1 MSSILKWVG
10 RTAAAFV
17 VVVVALVVLGLIV
30 GGDDTEAPKT
40 PSAMPQAETPQAEP
54 PKEEAPKET
63 AQRATKPAEPA
74 KSTLKLEPTVVLPPV
89 NVEALSCP
97 DPVDVDLEY
106 RGKVQIRR
114 IAADIVKQ
122 WGLKAGP
129 MDVLPEDKAR
139 TFYWK
144 SSATSA
150 LFILA
155 RGTDWTWYQDGSTVR
170 FVKRND
176 PVLRTA
182 GIVGTRFKLNAKKVD
197 GGLSVSV
204 DSDMGDRQTIT
215 VTVDRLYR
223 AKSEAGKVDTY
234 SRGYG
239 RYCGLAAQW
248 RAAKLLPV
256 DDKAWKADLLAHQD
270 KMAPLGPDMAFEI
283 ESIEDRIV
291 VEARARG
298 SDDEVAV
305 AAPLT
310 VSVRAKSTFV
320 GADYLRLWESYETL
334 NEVPLIARSTYPGE
348 RGMRLKAGTIF
359 RVEGIEHSQLER
371 WYLVSLDGR
380 QGWINSIA
388 LLRNGVKR
396 VAGLKDHERRAA
408 DLHRKL
414 MTNVFGPCLEYAYDK
429 LFKSEGSESHNAR
442 LAMFESVQPQLKE
455 MASELAELD
464 LSALPESEIEQ
475 FYRKSLTNCKSG
487 VGHR

>member
-1 MSSILKWVG
+1 MSSILKWAG
-10 RTAAAFV
+10 RTAVALV
-17 VVVVALVVLGLIV
+17 VVVVA
-30 GGDDTEAPKT
+30 
-40 PSAMPQAETPQAEP
+40 
-54 PKEEAPKET
+54 
-63 AQRATKPAEPA
+63 PAEPA
-74 KSTLKLEPTVVLPPV
+74 KSTPEPVPAVVLPPI

-106 RGKVQIRR
+106 HGKVQIRR

-129 MDVLPEDKAR
+129 MDVLPEDKSR

-144 SSATSA
+144 LSATSA
-150 LFILA
+150 LLNLA
-155 RGTDWTWYQDGSTVR
+155 RGADWTWYRDGNTVR
-170 FVKRND
+170 FVKHND

-182 GIVGTRFKLNAKKVD
+182 GIVATRFKLNATKVD

-223 AKSEAGKVDTY
+223 AKSEAGEVDTY

-248 RAAKLLPV
+248 RVAKLLPI
-256 DDKAWKADLLAHQD
+256 DDKAWKAGLATHQD
-270 KMAPLGPDMAFEI
+270 KMAQLGPDMAFEI

-305 AAPLT
+305 ASPLA
-310 VSVRAKSTFV
+310 VSVRSKSSFV
-320 GADYLRLWESYETL
+320 GAGHLRLWESYETL
-334 NEVPLIARSTYPGE
+334 NEVPLIARSSYPGE
-348 RGMRLKAGTIF
+348 RGTRLKVGTIF
-359 RVEGIEHSQLER
+359 RVEGIEHSQLAP
-371 WYLVSLDGR
+371 WYLVSVDGR

-396 VAGLKDHERRAA
+396 IAGLKDDELRTAE
-408 DLHRKL
+408 LHGKL
-414 MTNVFGPCLEYAYDK
+414 MADVFGPCLEYAYNK
-429 LFKSEGSESHNAR
+429 LLKSRGAESHIAR
-442 LAMFESVQPQLKE
+442 LAMFESVQPHLKE
-455 MASELAELD
+455 MSSELAKLD
-464 LSALPESEIEQ
+464 LSALPESEIEL
-475 FYRKSLTNCKSG
+475 FYRQSLTNCKSG
-487 VGHR
+487 VGHQ

>member
-10 RTAAAFV
+10 RTLAALV
-17 VVVVALVVLGLIV
+17 VVVVAVVALELIV

-40 PSAMPQAETPQAEP
+40 PSATPQAETPR
-54 PKEEAPKET
+54 EEAPKET

-74 KSTLKLEPTVVLPPV
+74 KSTPKPEPAVVLPPL

-97 DPVDVDLEY
+97 DPVTVDLEY
-106 RGKVQIRR
+106 RGEVQIRR

-122 WGLKAGP
+122 WGLNAGS

-155 RGTDWTWYQDGSTVR
+155 RDTDWTWYRDGNTVR
-170 FVKRND
+170 FVKRDD
-176 PVLRTA
+176 PVLKTA
-182 GIVGTRFKLNAKKVD
+182 GIVATKLKLNAKKTD
-197 GGLSVSV
+197 GGLSVSI
-204 DSDMGDRQTIT
+204 DSDLGDRQTIT
-215 VTVDRLYR
+215 VSVHRLYR
-223 AKSEAGKVDTY
+223 AKSEAGKADTY
-234 SRGYG
+234 SEGYG

-248 RAAKLLPV
+248 RFAKLLPV
-256 DDKAWKADLLAHQD
+256 DDEAWKADLVAHQD

-283 ESIEDRIV
+283 ESIEDRIM
-291 VEARARG
+291 VEASGGGR
-298 SDDEVAV
+298 DDEVAV
-305 AAPLT
+305 VSPLT
-310 VSVRAKSTFV
+310 GSVRAKSSFV
-320 GADYLRLWESYETL
+320 GADHLRLWESYETL

-348 RGMRLKAGTIF
+348 RGMRLKAGTTF

-371 WYLVSLDGR
+371 WYLVSLGDRG
-380 QGWINSIA
+380 GWINSIA
-388 LLRNGVKR
+388 LLRNGVKH

-414 MTNVFGPCLEYAYDK
+414 MANVLGPCLEYAYNN
-429 LFKSEGSESHNAR
+429 LVKSRGSDSHNAR

-455 MASELAELD
+455 MVSELAKLD

-487 VGHR
+487 VGHQ

>member
-10 RTAAAFV
+10 RAAAAL
-17 VVVVALVVLGLIV
+17 VVVALVVLGLIV
-30 GGDDTEAPKT
+30 GGDDTEATKT
-40 PSAMPQAETPQAEP
+40 SSATPQAET

-63 AQRATKPAEPA
+63 AQRASKPAEPD
-74 KSTLKLEPTVVLPPV
+74 KSTPKPEPAVVLPPIDV
-89 NVEALSCP
+89 KALSCP
-97 DPVDVDLEY
+97 DPVEVDLEY

-114 IAADIVKQ
+114 IATDIVKQ

-129 MDVLPEDKAR
+129 MDALPEDKAR

-144 SSATSA
+144 LSATSA
-150 LFILA
+150 LFVLA
-155 RGTDWTWYQDGSTVR
+155 RDTDWTWYRDGSTVR

-176 PVLRTA
+176 PVLNTA
-182 GIVGTRFKLNAKKVD
+182 GIVATRFKLNAKKVD

-204 DSDMGDRQTIT
+204 DSDLGERQTIT

-248 RAAKLLPV
+248 RVAKLLPV
-256 DDKAWKADLLAHQD
+256 DDKAWKAGLLAHQD

-283 ESIEDRIV
+283 ESIEDRIL

-298 SDDEVAV
+298 RDDEVAV
-305 AAPLT
+305 VSPLT
-310 VSVRAKSTFV
+310 VSVRAKSSFV
-320 GADYLRLWESYETL
+320 GADHLRLWESYETL
-334 NEVPLIARSTYPGE
+334 NEVLLLARSTYPGE
-348 RGMRLKAGTIF
+348 RGMSLKAGTIF

-371 WYLVSLDGR
+371 WYLVSIGDR
-380 QGWINSIA
+380 RGWINSIA

-414 MTNVFGPCLEYAYDK
+414 MANVFGPCLEYAYNK
-429 LFKSEGSESHNAR
+429 LVKSRGSDSHSAR
-442 LAMFESVQPQLKE
+442 LVMFESVQPQLKE
-455 MASELAELD
+455 MVAELAKLD
-464 LSALPESEIEQ
+464 LSVLPESEIEQ

-487 VGHR
+487 VGHQ